1 MPARSL
7 RQQRYM
13 AMLAH
18 DPTKRKAAGVSQQ
31 VAEEFAR
38 APGGTTKG
46 LPERKRKL
54 RGR

>member
-18 DPTKRKAAGVSQQ
+18 DPAKRKAAGVSLE
-31 VAEEFAR
+31 VAREFAR
-38 APGGTTKG
+38 KPAGRK
-46 LPERKRKL
+46 LPERRL
-54 RGR
+54 RGRR